1 MTREERSPV
10 YAKAIDTFG
19 IPAQLQMV
27 IEEMSELTKELCK
40 FSRGKE
46 VRSQIAEETADVLVC
61 LDQLMMIFGI
71 RDEVEAQMDRKV
83 LRLAQ
88 RLHMQELPKP
98 APMTCD
104 PIDRQKLLC
113 ELFAAKRRDR
123 RLTWEDLLRIIHQ
136 APSAARPEEV
146 PMTLRPGQEV
156 WIVTPDY
163 KEHSVTLESVT
174 VASAKAHSLVLLNS
188 NGLEFV
194 FRWEDLGETVFR
206 SFEAAEQRLQ
216 ELSEEV

>member
-88 RLHMQELPKP
+88 RLHMQVSPEP
-98 APMTCD
+98 APLTCD
-104 PIDRQKLLC
+104 PIDRRQL
-113 ELFAAKRRDR
+113 
-123 RLTWEDLLRIIHQ
+123 
-136 APSAARPEEV
+136 S
-146 PMTLRPGQEV
+146 PGQEV

-163 KEHSVTLESVT
+163 REHSVTFEDAT
-174 VASAKAHSLVLLNS
+174 VEVVGLHSFCLKH
-188 NGLEFV
+188 NGLTSIM
-194 FRWEDLGETVFR
+194 RWEDLGETVFL
-206 SFEAAEQRLQ
+206 SFEAAQQRLQ
-216 ELSEEV
+216 ELREEV